1 MKAILR
7 RLALLTAVLYLI
19 LGLSPLLLRS
29 VVSGRESPPEVSP
42 PPVTSEEPTAAE
54 TGVFRILD
62 TGSGSL
68 YTVSDA
74 DFLRGALPCEMA
86 LDAPDEALK
95 AQLVAI
101 HTFYSRRRLQNRDA
115 DYDFTCDSA
124 SHQVYM
130 TDDDLAALFGDAW
143 DTARERLDTLCGA
156 VGGECL
162 LYDGEPIEASF
173 FAISAGCT
181 QPFEHVWSTDG
192 YPYLTAVACPFDLLY
207 DGYRASASFTPD
219 EVRAAFPDI
228 ACTDA
233 PENWFSD
240 TRYYESG
247 YVQSISLCGTTLSG
261 VDVRS
266 ALGLRSA
273 SFTVAFDGERFTFT
287 TLGWGH
293 GVGMSQAGAIYMA
306 QNGADYREI
315 LAYFYPGAAP
325 GDLTR
330 DLDTW

>member
-1 MKAILR
+1 MKALLR
-7 RLALLTAVLYLI
+7 RLALLTAVLYLL
-19 LGLSPLLLRS
+19 LGLSPLVLRFA
-29 VVSGRESPPEVSP
+29 VSGHTAPPEASP
-42 PPVTSEEPTAAE
+42 PPVTSEAPTAAE

-62 TGSGSL
+62 TGSWER

-86 LDAPDEALK
+86 LDAPIEALK

-101 HTFYSRRRLQNRDA
+101 HTFYSRRRLQNAGA

-124 SHQVYM
+124 ARQIYM
-130 TDDDLAALFGDAW
+130 TDDDLAAHFGDAW
-143 DTARERLDTLCGA
+143 DTVRARLDTLCASVAGA
-156 VGGECL
+156 CL
-162 LYDGEPIEASF
+162 LYDGEPIEAPF

-181 QPFEHVWSTDG
+181 QPYEQVWASDG

-207 DGYRASASFTPD
+207 DGYKASAAFTPD

-228 ACTDA
+228 ACTTA
-233 PENWFSD
+233 PEDWFSD
-240 TRYYESG
+240 IRYFESG
-247 YVQSISLCGTTLSG
+247 YVESLSLCGTTLSG

-266 ALGLRSA
+266 ALSLRSA
-273 SFTVAFDGERFTFT
+273 SFTVAYDGEHFTFT

-315 LAYFYPGAAP
+315 LAYFYPGAAL
-325 GDLTR
+325 G
-330 DLDTW
+330 